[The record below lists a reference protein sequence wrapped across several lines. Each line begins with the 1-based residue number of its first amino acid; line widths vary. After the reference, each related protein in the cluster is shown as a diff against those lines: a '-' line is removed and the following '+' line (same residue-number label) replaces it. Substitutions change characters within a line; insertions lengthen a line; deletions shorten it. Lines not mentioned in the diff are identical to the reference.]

1 MPRQERFED
10 FALLLREAD
19 DVAVIKRP
27 VRAGTGLFNTS
38 LRLVV
43 SRDIPA
49 GHKVAVKAVREGAP
63 IKKYGQVI
71 GFSKGDIN
79 PGDYVHTH
87 NLIVKDFARDYDFCA
102 DAKPVDYYLP
112 ERMRYFQGYARPGGR
127 VGT

>member
-1 MPRQERFED
+1 MGSKRTGTTMPRQERFED

-49 GHKVAVKAVREGAP
+49 GHKVAVKAGRGGAP
-63 IKKYGQVI
+63 IKKDGQGI
-71 GFSKGDIN
+71 GLAKSDIN
-79 PGDYVHTH
+79 PGDYVHTP
-87 NLIVKDFARDYDFCA
+87 NLIVKDLSRDYDLFA
-102 DAKPVDYYLP
+102 GAKTVDYY
-112 ERMRYFQGYARPGGR
+112 
-127 VGT
+127 